1 MTDATAPEGV
11 EPEAPEAE
19 DVETDIDAVE
29 APEAEEAETDEP
41 DLETDEDEAEQDDDE
56 EPEEYELEYGGNK
69 FRVPKAGLT
78 EDVHAKLD
86 QFLKGSQADYTRKTQ
101 EVAEQRKAVEARASA
116 VDQLSGMSD
125 ELLVEF
131 SKGRHLRDEIEQL
144 QGVDLNELWQSNPD
158 QARRVSDALSA
169 KQAEFQKTIA
179 KINETEGSVK
189 QAQAAETA
197 RIAERGKVEVEK
209 YVKGFNERVPDV
221 VAYVADNYGIPKEVA
236 ERDWPLNPAT
246 AAMAYKAMMYDRM
259 QAKAARKPTAA
270 KAAPLK
276 PIKGKGSGAKPD
288 PDKQSIDDWMRERN
302 RKQGLL

>member
-19 DVETDIDAVE
+19 DVETEAEAVE
-29 APEAEEAETDEP
+29 APETEEADTDEP
-41 DLETDEDEAEQDDDE
+41 DLDEAEDEAEQDDDE
-56 EPEEYELEYGGNK
+56 EPEEDELEYGGNK
-69 FRVPKAGLT
+69 FRIPKGALP
-78 EDVHAKLD
+78 EDVKAKLD
-86 QFLKGSQADYTRKTQ
+86 QFLKGSNADYTRKTQ
-101 EVAEQRKAVEARASA
+101 EVAEQRKQVEARASA
-116 VDQLSGMSD
+116 VEQLSGMSD

-144 QGVDLNELWQSNPD
+144 QGVDLNDLWQSNPD

-179 KINETEGSVK
+179 KINETEGQLK
-189 QAQAAETA
+189 QTQAAEVA
-197 RIAERGKVEVEK
+197 RVAERGKVEVEK
-209 YVKGFNERVPDV
+209 YVKGFSERVPDV

-246 AAMAYKAMMYDRM
+246 AAMAYKAMKYDQM

-276 PIKGKGSGAKPD
+276 PIKGKGGGAKPD
-288 PDKQSIDDWMRERN
+288 PDKQSIDAWMRERN
-302 RKQGLL
+302 KQRA